1 MSDVSIGGTFSGLR
15 AEREA
20 LAEKIGA
27 LEADLLAPGKLSA
40 DDRLMVEQM
49 RTMNNYS
56 HILFERMLDLKRR
69 GQAG

>member
-1 MSDVSIGGTFSGLR
+1 MSNGGTFSGLR

-20 LAEKIGA
+20 LAERIGA
-27 LEADLLAPGKLSA
+27 LEADLFASDELAA
-40 DDRLMVEQM
+40 DARLMVEQM
-49 RTMNNYS
+49 RAMNNYS